1 MALLEGKAAQ
11 FALPA
16 PEQQLQAQP
25 SLESQPSRPDPVIIA
40 APAREAVPGP
50 SAERQLTAE
59 AATDP
64 QTKKMPERSVGAPN
78 GTARPAMTND
88 EPVRVPQ
95 DPKTAAKPK
104 SNESAAKAEAQH
116 AAHSNSQDAAAAT
129 ASETAHPGTDLRTV
143 ETAQS
148 PQAGQLT
155 MEHPPIEP
163 TRTPSAAAQDANFE
177 AQSIHPQLP
186 TLELRGDPSDGAQRP
201 KQPDDL
207 SQAITPPLALTN
219 RQADPAQADPH
230 LEPHLP
236 SQPAHDI
243 AQLPARDDAN
253 LPQDGG
259 PDEHLALPEPALSIE
274 AEPESAE
281 DEPTSLQEN
290 DDSPR

>member
-25 SLESQPSRPDPVIIA
+25 SLESRPSRPDPVIIA
-40 APAREAVPGP
+40 ASAKEAVPGQ
-50 SAERQLTAE
+50 SAERQLPAE

-64 QTKKMPERSVGAPN
+64 QTKEMPERGVAAPN
-78 GTARPAMTND
+78 GTAKPAMTTD

-95 DPKTAAKPK
+95 DPRLAAKPK
-104 SNESAAKAEAQH
+104 SDESAAKAEAQD
-116 AAHSNSQDAAAAT
+116 AVHSHSQNAAAAT

-148 PQAGQLT
+148 PQTGQLT

-163 TRTPSAAAQDANFE
+163 RRTPSAAAQDADLE
-177 AQSIHPQLP
+177 AQSKHPQVP
-186 TLELRGDPSDGAQRP
+186 SLELRGDPSEGAQRP
-201 KQPDDL
+201 KQPGDL
-207 SQAITPPLALTN
+207 SQAIAPPSAETT
-219 RQADPAQADPH
+219 RQADPAPANTH

-236 SQPAHDI
+236 SQPAHAI
-243 AQLPARDDAN
+243 AQLPAIDDAN
-253 LPQDGG
+253 LHQDGG
-259 PDEHLALPEPALSIE
+259 PDEHLTLPKPALSIE
-274 AEPESAE
+274 VEPESAE